1 MGKLATHAPSSNTAA
16 VITVAAVPGVKHEL
30 EMLFWSYDADP
41 TAGGITIECPSG
53 TTVASFSCPTKGPG
67 FLPFSGSCMKMP
79 TANAAMIIT
88 LAAGGSGV
96 TGKINCVTRDS

>member
-1 MGKLATHAPSSNTAA
+1 MGKPYTHAPSSNTAA

-30 EMLFWSYDADP
+30 EMLSWSYDVDP
-41 TAGGITIECPSG
+41 TNGAITIECPSG
-53 TTVASFSCPTKGPG
+53 TTIQSFAITNKGPG

-88 LAAGGSGV
+88 LAAGGSGC
-96 TGKINCVTRDS
+96 TGKINAIKRDS